1 MQDLRD
7 DKYSEDAMREFFRD
21 MIADL
26 NGMYYVMT
34 VDPDLLRKAGERS
47 NQ

>member
-7 DKYSEDAMREFFRD
+7 DAYSESAMREFFRD

-26 NGMYYVMT
+26 NGMYHVMS
-34 VDPDLLRKAGERS
+34 VNPGLLSAARR
-47 NQ
+47 